1 MSLSTSHAPT
11 PQVSVTAQAI
21 PLGEVKIVRK
31 CWSAP
36 IDVRAFGASHH
47 LELAFAPSPQAQAR
61 FVDHWGPRR
70 FEPIGRLFFIPA
82 EQRVHAR
89 SHCERQTSVVCN
101 FTPEAIQRWCEG
113 SFAWTD
119 RRLQR
124 TLDIGSTRLRS
135 LLLAIGEEMR
145 TPGFASATLLEL
157 MAGQAAIEL
166 FRYLS
171 GVEEKSQVG
180 GLSSARLRLI
190 DDRLAAPI
198 APPSLSELAALCNLS
213 VRQLTR
219 AFRQSRGRSLGSYIA
234 ECRLERAKR
243 LLAEGRSVKAVALD
257 SGFHSPSNFTTA
269 FSRSTGET
277 PRQYRDRAVR
287 RA

>member
-1 MSLSTSHAPT
+1 MSLPPAPL
-11 PQVSVTAQAI
+11 VSVTAQAT
-21 PLGEVKIVRK
+21 PFGQVKIVRK
-31 CWSAP
+31 RWSAP
-36 IDVRAFGASHH
+36 IDVRATGASHH

-82 EQRVHAR
+82 AQRVHAR
-89 SHCERQTSVVCN
+89 SHCEQQTSVVCD
-101 FTPEAIQRWCEG
+101 FAADGIQRWCEG
-113 SFAWTD
+113 SFVWTD

-124 TLDIGSTRLRS
+124 TLDIGSPRLRS
-135 LLLAIGEEMR
+135 LLLAIGEELR
-145 TPGFASATLLEL
+145 TPGFASETLLEL
-157 MAGQAAIEL
+157 MGGQAAIEL

-171 GVEEKSQVG
+171 GVDEKSHIG

-190 DDRLAAPI
+190 DERLAAPI
-198 APPSLSELAALCNLS
+198 APPSLTELAELCNLS

-219 AFRQSRGRSLGSYIA
+219 AFRQSRGRSLGHYVA

-243 LLAEGRSVKAVALD
+243 LLAEGRSVKAVAID

-269 FSRSTGET
+269 FTRSTGET
-277 PRQYRDRAVR
+277 PRQYRERAAR